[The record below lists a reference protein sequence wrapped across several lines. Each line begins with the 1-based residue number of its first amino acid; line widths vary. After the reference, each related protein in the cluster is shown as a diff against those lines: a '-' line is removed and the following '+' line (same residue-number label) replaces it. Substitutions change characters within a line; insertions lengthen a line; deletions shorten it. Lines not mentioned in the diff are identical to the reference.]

1 MSGCEEGHMHFRDVA
16 EQAGGAFVALVGI
29 IMTVAGLIGVKHFG
43 KAGTIRECNKG
54 WRRAASILSWCVGVR
69 IMCRWGRPVGCA
81 VLSR

>member
-43 KAGTIRECNKG
+43 KAGTIRVCNKG
-54 WRRAASILSWCVGVR
+54 WWWAASILSWCVGVS
-69 IMCRWGRPVGCA
+69 CA
-81 VLSR
+81 GGVDLLGVRC